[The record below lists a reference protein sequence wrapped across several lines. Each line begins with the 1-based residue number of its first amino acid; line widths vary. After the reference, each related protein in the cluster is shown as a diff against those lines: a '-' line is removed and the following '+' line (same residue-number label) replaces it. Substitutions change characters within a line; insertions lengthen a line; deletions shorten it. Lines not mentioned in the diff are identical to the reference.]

1 MAILK
6 QGTTNTRLY
15 KLIASSDHVSLI
27 AGVDSR
33 VRLSKAGQT
42 FAVSGGTTKS
52 IGFGWY
58 RLLLTA
64 TDCNTLGDLAF
75 YITGTSADDTDFVDQ
90 VSARVNDDFT
100 FPTTKGRSTDVSATG
115 EVGIDWANIGSPTT
129 AQNLSATNID
139 TDQVVASFSGA
150 VNSVT
155 SGVTVTTN
163 NDKTGYSL
171 SNPQAFN
178 NTGTVFV
185 LGGTV
190 GKVTGTVAT
199 LTSNADKTGY
209 SLSSPHTVDITGNI
223 TGNLSGSVGSVTGN
237 LGGDVQ
243 GNVDGS
249 VASVT
254 GNVSGSVQNVISYVT
269 VGTNNDKTGYSLSAG
284 QLFVKK
290 NTALANFMFPMID
303 STDNVTLKTG
313 LTVTGEV
320 SIDGAAFGALTN
332 SPTELASGVY
342 KVDLAAADLNGTN
355 IMLKFTATGGDT
367 RLIELITQA

>member
-58 RLLLTA
+58 RVLLTA

-139 TDQVVASFSGA
+139 TDQVVASVSGA

-171 SNPQAFN
+171 SN
-178 NTGTVFV
+178 
-185 LGGTV
+185 
-190 GKVTGTVAT
+190 
-199 LTSNADKTGY
+199 ADKTGY
-209 SLSSPHTVDITGNI
+209 SLSSPQTVDITGNI
-223 TGNLSGSVGSVTGN
+223 TGNLSCSVGSVTGN

-320 SIDGAAFGALTN
+320 SIDGAAFAGLTN
-332 SPTELASGVY
+332 SVSELASGVY
-342 KVDLAAADLNGTN
+342 QVNLAAIDLNGTN

-367 RLIELITQA
+367 RLIELITQT